1 MSITL
6 NQSQEDAI
14 DAMLIFLIDPNQ
26 KYFILSGGPGYGKS
40 TLIRSIK
47 TTLFE
52 RYKVLSGVTGRDPW
66 SGGIVFTAT
75 TNSAADSIS
84 TEGVP
89 CQTIHK
95 LLGLTVVDKKLV
107 KRSNNCLKNN
117 IVVIDEYTLIDP
129 ALFRFL
135 DESCS
140 KVILVGDRD
149 QLLAVKGMAQ
159 AIRDREPDFI
169 LTEPMRTKNP
179 DILNVTNTLRD
190 WVHYGDSELDIEGMK
205 NVSWISRDDFLD
217 VVHDTKNDFSKSRII
232 SHTNNCSIF
241 WNQEIRKSRGLPKHF
256 IVGEPVINNTFMM
269 YSRKFTFPTDSE
281 YTITDVNFDMDNIP
295 FYSIADN
302 TGFEIGSV
310 YALNNHHPGAN
321 TIILDIRSQYAST
334 IYKAQGRTFDTV
346 YIDLESFPPS
356 TSRSVLTRS
365 LYVGASRAKEKVVF
379 VGELHPTLLGKL

>member
-1 MSITL
+1 MTITL

-14 DAMLIFLIDPNQ
+14 DAMLTFLIDPNQ
-26 KYFILSGGPGYGKS
+26 KYFVLSGGPGYGKS

-47 TTLFE
+47 TSLFE
-52 RYKVLSGVTGRDPW
+52 RYKVLSGVLGRDPW
-66 SGGIVFTAT
+66 SGGITFTAT

-84 TEGVP
+84 TEGIP
-89 CQTIHK
+89 CQTIHR

-107 KRSNNCLKNN
+107 KRSNNCFKNN

-159 AIRDREPDFI
+159 ALKNHEPDFI

-179 DILNVTNTLRD
+179 DILKVTNILRD
-190 WVHYGDSELDIEGMK
+190 WVHYGESELDIEGMS

-217 VVHDTKNDFSKSRII
+217 VVHDPVVSFNNSRII
-232 SHTNNCSIF
+232 SHTNASSIY
-241 WNQEIRKSRGLPKHF
+241 WNQEIRKSRGLPDHF
-256 IVGEPVINNTFMM
+256 IEGEPVINNTFVKH
-269 YSRKFTFPTDSE
+269 SKNISFPTDSE
-281 YTITDVNFDMDNIP
+281 YTVQTVSTDNEGYVYYTLVDSYGKQYEDVYPLESMG
-295 FYSIADN
+295 ST
-302 TGFEIGSV
+302 TGRLF
-310 YALNNHHPGAN
+310 
-321 TIILDIRSQYAST
+321 LDLRSQYAST
-334 IYKAQGRTFDTV
+334 IYKAQGRTFDDI

-356 TSRSVLTRS
+356 VSRSVLTRS
-365 LYVGASRAKEKVVF
+365 LYVGASRAKEKVIF
-379 VGELHPTLLGKL
+379 VGELHPTLLGIL